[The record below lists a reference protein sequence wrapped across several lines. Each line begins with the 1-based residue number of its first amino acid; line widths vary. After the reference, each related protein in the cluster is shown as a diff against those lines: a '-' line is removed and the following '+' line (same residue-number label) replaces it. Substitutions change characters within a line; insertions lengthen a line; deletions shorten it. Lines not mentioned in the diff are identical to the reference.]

1 MLWTKDQKF
10 GAFKKLSSVVE
21 FGIEQ
26 RVLFGCASIA
36 ALQED
41 IDWILLKYRQ
51 YILNLNIEIM

>member
-1 MLWTKDQKF
+1 MDQKF

-51 YILNLNIEIM
+51 YILNLNIETM